1 MRSREEFFKKHDF
14 ACDCSSPYRE
24 QFEEI
29 PPYAKNPETGEILN
43 DSPYPI
49 LKKVDDMNV
58 QEYIDSFADE
68 GDIYSL
74 IAKYTAS
81 GIDTGLK
88 PNQVMDTTQVP
99 TEPGEI
105 LKYVQASDQLAEDN
119 PEIAENLFDDKKL
132 EEIINAKVAAALAKS
147 ENSVK
152 VDTVANTEEVK

>member
-1 MRSREEFFKKHDF
+1 MRNRKEFFEKKDF

-29 PPYAKNPETGEILN
+29 APYAKNPETGEILN
-43 DSPYPI
+43 DTPYPI

-58 QEYIDSFADE
+58 QEFIDSFADE

-81 GIDTGLK
+81 GIDIGLK
-88 PNQVMDTTQVP
+88 ANQCLDTTEIP

-105 LKYVQASDQLAEDN
+105 LKYVQSSDDLAEAN
-119 PEIAENLFDDKKL
+119 PDIAENLFDDKKL
-132 EEIINAKVAAALAKS
+132 EEIINAKVAEALAKS
-147 ENSVK
+147 TESVK
-152 VDTVANTEEVK
+152 TDTVANTEEVK